1 MSTELRQIAMNAT
14 PEEIALFERVKAYH
28 ARKSNADMIRFLIV
42 QEAAK
47 ILPKISPIGEKKGG
61 RQTA

>member
-1 MSTELRQIAMNAT
+1 MNAT
-14 PEEIALFERVKAYH
+14 PEEMALFERVKAFH
-28 ARKSNADMIRFLIV
+28 ARKSNSDMIRFLIV

-47 ILPKISPIGEKKGG
+47 IFPKISPIGEKKGD